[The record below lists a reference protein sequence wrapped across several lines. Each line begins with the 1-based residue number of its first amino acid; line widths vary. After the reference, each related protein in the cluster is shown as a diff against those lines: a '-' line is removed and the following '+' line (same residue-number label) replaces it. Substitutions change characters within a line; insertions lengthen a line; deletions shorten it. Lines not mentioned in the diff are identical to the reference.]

1 MQRGI
6 SCWLGMRLL
15 KNRLCFNPRTFSSL
29 AIRNTAVEVQTR
41 MMIRNVCTAERAVY
55 LADANKNADV
65 QQFYSHFS
73 TNWFSESDQGNLAYV
88 PTNCCFHVDCRN
100 DDNSRF
106 FDGKEGLRTLT
117 KIRPDH
123 TNSRWGQLRNL
134 SCKSSHHNTIRSDAG
149 SLSASGAR
157 EFDTKFESVFAVDSV
172 APWSLRSLFWFKGF
186 KKRPRTAN
194 GK

>member
-1 MQRGI
+1 M
-6 SCWLGMRLL
+6 
-15 KNRLCFNPRTFSSL
+15 
-29 AIRNTAVEVQTR
+29 
-41 MMIRNVCTAERAVY
+41 
-55 LADANKNADV
+55 ADANKNADV

-73 TNWFSESDQGNLAYV
+73 TNWFSGGDQENLAYV

-157 EFDTKFESVFAVDSV
+157 EFDTRF
-172 APWSLRSLFWFKGF
+172 SLSTQLVLGLCGLCFGSK
-186 KKRPRTAN
+186 PRKPN